1 MNLVKLDAG
10 GPPTG
15 PTTGT
20 QMTFTEAMD
29 HVAKTLRQAIRHHLK
44 SQVAV
49 ARAVGVS
56 PQAVSEILR
65 RGKRVPA
72 EWCLAIETATA
83 GAVTRHDL
91 RPDLYPNKD
100 NTP

>member
-1 MNLVKLDAG
+1 MAG
-10 GPPTG
+10 TSGIYSG
-15 PTTGT
+15 L
-20 QMTFTEAMD
+20 A
-29 HVAKTLRQAIRHHLK
+29 ALRRAIRHHLK

-65 RGKRVPA
+65 RGRRVPA
-72 EWCLAIETATA
+72 EWCLPIETATA

-91 RPDLYPNKD
+91 RPDLYPALNSTEASD
-100 NTP
+100 A

>member
-1 MNLVKLDAG
+1 M
-10 GPPTG
+10 
-15 PTTGT
+15 TTGKA
-20 QMTFTEAMD
+20 MTGTGALGIK
-29 HVAKTLRQAIRHHLK
+29 ALRQAIRHHLK

-83 GAVTRHDL
+83 GAITRHAL
-91 RPDLYPNKD
+91 RPDLYPNKET
-100 NTP
+100 NE

>member
-1 MNLVKLDAG
+1 MAMAG
-10 GPPTG
+10 MTG
-15 PTTGT
+15 IG
-20 QMTFTEAMD
+20 A
-29 HVAKTLRQAIRHHLK
+29 LRVVIRHHLK

-91 RPDLYPNKD
+91 RPDLYPNKEGD
-100 NTP
+100 Q

>member
-1 MNLVKLDAG
+1 MPEK
-10 GPPTG
+10 PKEKPT
-15 PTTGT
+15 
-20 QMTFTEAMD
+20 EIA
-29 HVAKTLRQAIRHHLK
+29 ALRQAIRRHLK

-72 EWCLAIETATA
+72 EWCLPIETATE

-91 RPDLYPNKD
+91 RPDLYPANESEKS
-100 NTP
+100 

>member
-1 MNLVKLDAG
+1 MPEKPKEKPKEIGA
-10 GPPTG
+10 
-15 PTTGT
+15 
-20 QMTFTEAMD
+20 
-29 HVAKTLRQAIRHHLK
+29 LRQAIRHHLR

-91 RPDLYPNKD
+91 RPDLYPASESEKS
-100 NTP
+100 

>member
-1 MNLVKLDAG
+1 MEMG
-10 GPPTG
+10 
-15 PTTGT
+15 TTR
-20 QMTFTEAMD
+20 M
-29 HVAKTLRQAIRHHLK
+29 AKTASGIGALRQAIRHHLK

-72 EWCLAIETATA
+72 EWCLPIETATA
-83 GAVTRHDL
+83 GAITRHAL
-91 RPDLYPNKD
+91 RPDLYPSNKD
-100 NTP
+100 DNE

>member
-1 MNLVKLDAG
+1 MAKAATR
-10 GPPTG
+10 PTIKPAIG
-15 PTTGT
+15 IG
-20 QMTFTEAMD
+20 A
-29 HVAKTLRQAIRHHLK
+29 LRQAIRHHLK

-65 RGKRVPA
+65 RGQRVPA

-91 RPDLYPNKD
+91 RPDLYPSKED
-100 NTP
+100 KQ

>member
-1 MNLVKLDAG
+1 MA
-10 GPPTG
+10 
-15 PTTGT
+15 TGT
-20 QMTFTEAMD
+20 TRMMGIGA
-29 HVAKTLRQAIRHHLK
+29 LRQAIRHHLK

-83 GAVTRHDL
+83 GAITRHDL
-91 RPDLYPNKD
+91 RPDLYPSKETNQ
-100 NTP
+100 

>member
-1 MNLVKLDAG
+1 M
-10 GPPTG
+10 
-15 PTTGT
+15 
-20 QMTFTEAMD
+20 
-29 HVAKTLRQAIRHHLK
+29 AKTATRLTTRPAIGIGALRQAIRHHLK

-65 RGKRVPA
+65 RGQRVPA

-91 RPDLYPNKD
+91 RPDLYPSKED
-100 NTP
+100 PQ